1 MADRGRPESTKDYP
15 KYLLRLRPD
24 LAPRVEH
31 CQWLLQRQHGP
42 KVTQTEAF
50 WHIIEAGCAVLEG
63 TLEGSETSAP
73 VEAPNPKLSDI
84 AHVSISELS
93 YIAGDDISVPG
104 YGFPEDEDE
113 TPAPQLNGAA
123 QHALVSPEIRILEA
137 EPQPVADPEQGA
149 SPMPAPQ
156 PEAPEPTVQTVEL
169 SEDIVKIAEV
179 RAHHFRMSERTFAQY
194 LFDDDI
200 YRHRTKDGRE
210 VPIPHTTLRQ
220 WLQRAREAGLL

>member
-15 KYLLRLRPD
+15 KYLLRLRQD

-113 TPAPQLNGAA
+113 TPAPQ
-123 QHALVSPEIRILEA
+123 
-137 EPQPVADPEQGA
+137 
-149 SPMPAPQ
+149 